1 MTEYKITKAEVARL
15 ALEWQKAKH
24 VVVMIDDVSIQFA
37 TDVANKVL
45 QDFVTSIAE
54 IQAAKKAA
62 TGQPVP
68 PPQIK
73 PSLLLT
79 DL

>member
-1 MTEYKITKAEVARL
+1 
-15 ALEWQKAKH
+15 
-24 VVVMIDDVSIQFA
+24 MIDDVSIQFA